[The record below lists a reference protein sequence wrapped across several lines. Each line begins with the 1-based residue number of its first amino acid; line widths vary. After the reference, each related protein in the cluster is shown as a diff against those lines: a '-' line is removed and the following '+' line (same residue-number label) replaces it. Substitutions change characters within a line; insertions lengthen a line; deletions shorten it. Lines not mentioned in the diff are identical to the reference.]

1 MASGKVIQLF
11 PAQAAAANLQASA
24 AAAELSAAGATSAGT
39 RALSGAGMASM
50 VAAST
55 WAPVGLLCGA
65 VGQETTHVAAVIASR
80 GRTLSGANEHALTD
94 MLDADEQNRQTLS
107 EEPGVWT

>member
-1 MASGKVIQLF
+1 MATGKVIQLF

-24 AAAELSAAGATSAGT
+24 AAAELSVGGATSAGT
-39 RALSGAGMASM
+39 RALPSAGMASM

-65 VGQETTHVAAVIASR
+65 VNQETTHVAAAVASR
-80 GRTLSGANEHALTD
+80 GHKISGANEHALTD
-94 MLDADEQNRQTLS
+94 MLNADEQNRQTLT

>member
-1 MASGKVIQLF
+1 MATGKVIQLF
-11 PAQAAAANLQASA
+11 PAQAAAANSEASA
-24 AAAELSAAGATSAGT
+24 AAAELSVGGVTSAG
-39 RALSGAGMASM
+39 RALSGAASM

-65 VGQETTHVAAVIASR
+65 VNQETTHVAAAVASR
-80 GRTLSGANEHALTD
+80 GDKISGANEHALTD
-94 MLDADEQNRQTLS
+94 MLDADEQNRQTLT